1 MTQNTQSPLSRT
13 ALWIFYGLLAYM
25 PLHIFLST
33 WLGTSFGVL
42 EAARITKDIV
52 LVAGFGVALSCSW
65 RQPWFGQLLK
75 DRLTWLIMAY
85 VLLTTG
91 MALIKPTDLDA
102 EILGVVYN
110 VRFLMFFLYAGLL
123 AHLFEPKH
131 ILRRSVQIVLA
142 VGAAVAAFGI
152 LQYVALPNDS
162 LRHLGY
168 ERKNGVLPVF
178 LIDEKPDLERVM
190 STVRDPN
197 SLGSYLII
205 IAPLAAAALFLAKK
219 TGHKLRYAG
228 LLAAAVV
235 CTWFTFS
242 RSAWLGLALA
252 LVSFIA
258 LSDHGF
264 KERLQRHRTVI
275 VAYIMAVLVFMTAGL
290 VVFRNS
296 YFVQNVILHSD
307 QSTVLEDP
315 NELRVRFFKESVRD
329 IADHPLGKG
338 PGTAGL
344 TSVRNNIQGTIL
356 NENYYLQ
363 IATEVGIAG
372 LLLFG
377 GIGAVVA
384 WRLWRLHGG
393 RPLVQALLAS
403 FLGLALTNF
412 LVHIWSNEAVAYTW
426 WGLAG
431 LTGCV
436 IRNSH
441 NKRIR
446 SK

>member
-1 MTQNTQSPLSRT
+1 MRQNTKPSLGRT

-25 PLHIFLST
+25 PLHVFLST
-33 WLGTSFGVL
+33 WLGTSFGLL

-52 LVAGFGVALSCSW
+52 VVAGFGAAVCCSW
-65 RQPWFGQLLK
+65 RQPWFGRLLK
-75 DRLTWLIMAY
+75 DKLVWLVLAY
-85 VLLTTG
+85 VLLTVG
-91 MALIKPTDLDA
+91 MALVKPTDLDA

-110 VRFLMFFLYAGLL
+110 LRFLMFFLYAGLL
-123 AHLFEPKH
+123 TRLFDPKH
-131 ILRRSVQIVLA
+131 VLRRSVQIVLVAGA
-142 VGAAVAAFGI
+142 VVVAFGI
-152 LQYVALPNDS
+152 IQYVALPNDS
-162 LRHLGY
+162 LKHLGY

-190 STVRDPN
+190 STLRDPN

-205 IAPLAAAALFLAKK
+205 IAPLAATALFLAKK
-219 TGHKLRYAG
+219 SRYKLRYAG
-228 LLAAAVV
+228 LLAATVV

-252 LVSFIA
+252 LMGFIA

-264 KERLQRHRTVI
+264 KERLQRHRAVI
-275 VAYIMAVLVFMTAGL
+275 VIYAVAVVVLMMASL

-315 NELRVRFFKESVRD
+315 NELRVRFFKESIQD

-363 IATEVGIAG
+363 IATEVGVAG
-372 LLLFG
+372 LLLFVA
-377 GIGAVVA
+377 ILALVA
-384 WRLWRLHGG
+384 WRLWRLHVGN
-393 RPLVQALLAS
+393 PVVQALLAS

-431 LTGCV
+431 LTGSV
-436 IRNSH
+436 VRNSH
-441 NKRIR
+441 NKRAR
-446 SK
+446 GK